1 MSRSF
6 DDGLDALKA
15 LAEPTRLRLLALL
28 RHGDLSV
35 KDLTSLLGQ
44 SQPRL
49 SRHLKLLSDAGWITR
64 FPEGAWVYYRM
75 HEDAPLRL
83 VWDAVHRLFGE
94 DNLILLDDAE
104 RLARLKQDQQEKAQA
119 FFQAHAASW
128 DAVRADLV
136 PEGDIEAKILESLG
150 KARVQNFL
158 DIGTG
163 TGRLLVLLE
172 SLYQQGVGID
182 PSHAMLQVARATLAE
197 HAIGHAQ
204 VRHGDGLALG
214 LPRDSQ
220 DLVALHQVM
229 HFFDD
234 PRPMLAEAR
243 RVLAPSARLLIV
255 DFAPHK
261 LETLRAEHQ
270 HRRLGFEGGEVVR
283 WLEALDLAVSEPIRL
298 ENEAGSTGAALPVH
312 IWMARDRRV
321 VADPIDLNT
330 ITTSPAFA

>member
-1 MSRSF
+1 MARSF
-6 DDGLDALKA
+6 DDGLEALKA

-83 VWDAVHRLFGE
+83 VWEAVHRLFGI
-94 DNLILLDDAE
+94 DNPILLDDAE
-104 RLARLKQDQQEKAQA
+104 RLTRLKQDQQEKAQA

-128 DAVRADLV
+128 DALRADLV
-136 PEGDIEAKILESLG
+136 PEGEIEARILDLLG
-150 KARVQNFL
+150 RQRVQNFL

-172 SLYQQGVGID
+172 KLYLQGVGID

-197 HAIGHAQ
+197 HAVDHAQ

-220 DLVALHQVM
+220 DIVALHQVM

-234 PRPMLAEAR
+234 PRSLLAEAR
-243 RVLAPSARLLIV
+243 RVMAPSARLLVV

-261 LETLRAEHQ
+261 VEALRLEHQ
-270 HRRLGFEGGEVVR
+270 HRRLGFEGGEVLR
-283 WLEALDLAVSEPIRL
+283 WLEALDLDVDAPIRL
-298 ENEAGSTGAALPVH
+298 GNAAGSSGKSLPVH
-312 IWMARDRRV
+312 IWVAHDRRV
-321 VADPIDLNT
+321 LADRLDVPALST
-330 ITTSPAFA
+330 PAAFA